1 MSERTDSDLG
11 KQNKNTLTNE
21 IHGKPFTFFCEVKWV
36 ETLPLDGASLHVRQ
50 KR

>member
-21 IHGKPFTFFCEVKWV
+21 IHGKPFFCEVKWV
-36 ETLPLDGASLHVRQ
+36 ETLPLDGAWGGVWRSG
-50 KR
+50 